1 MAPRFSGR
9 LVLAGLLSCLGFALF
24 GYAERVEMAMAGGVV
39 GWLSL
44 AWLGIVLVDAGAHR
58 ATLRRRGGAPP
69 RLLQDI
75 ARVVLLAGA
84 ALVIL
89 AVVFHQPVGG
99 LLATS
104 GVLVAVIGFA
114 LRAMIADV
122 FSGIAINMEH
132 PFRIGDWVQLEGGV
146 VGVVVEVNWRATRL
160 ITRDRISVVVPNGV
174 IAGSKLINYSY
185 PERHYRAQMTV
196 ALPVGVPVERARR
209 VLLAAVL
216 GAARVLNDPR
226 PEVQAEGFDERGM
239 VYVVRYW
246 VADYSD
252 DNPCRDA
259 VAASIAHGLQQA
271 GLVPAFPRREVAVGR
286 RVDAAVG
293 GDLQDDLHRIPLFR
307 DFAAAELQ
315 ELAAQVV
322 EHRFQDGECLFSE
335 GDPGGSLYLLAE
347 GVLEVR
353 QGDAVLDRLV
363 PGEVLGE
370 ISLLTGQPRTASVM
384 ALTDGVAFEIRKDHL
399 EPILRARPQL
409 AEGLAALMTRRQ
421 RHNRER
427 LAARRAQSE
436 VPVEQGDLLVRLR
449 AFFGL

>member
-1 MAPRFSGR
+1 
-9 LVLAGLLSCLGFALF
+9 
-24 GYAERVEMAMAGGVV
+24 MAGGVV

-44 AWLGIVLVDAGAHR
+44 AWLSIILVDISARR
-58 ATLRRRGGAPP
+58 ASLPPP

-84 ALVIL
+84 ALAIL

-104 GVLVAVIGFA
+104 GVLVAIIGFA
-114 LRAMIADV
+114 LRGMIADV

-132 PFRIGDWVQLEGGV
+132 PFRIGDWVQLDGGV
-146 VGVVVEVNWRATRL
+146 VGVVVEINWRATRL
-160 ITRDRISVVVPNGV
+160 TTRDQISVVVPNGV
-174 IAGSKLINYSY
+174 IAGAKLINYSF
-185 PERHYRAQMTV
+185 PERHYRAQLKV
-196 ALPVGVPVERARR
+196 ALPASVPVERARR

-216 GAARVLNDPR
+216 GATRVLNDPR
-226 PEVQAEGFDERGM
+226 PEVQADGFDERGM

-246 VADYSD
+246 VGDYAD
-252 DNPCRDA
+252 DNPCRDS

-271 GLVPAFPRREVAVGR
+271 GLAPAFPRREVAVSR
-286 RVDAAVG
+286 RVEAASG
-293 GDLQDDLHRIPLFR
+293 GEIHDELHRITLFR
-307 DFAAAELQ
+307 DFAATELDA
-315 ELAAQVV
+315 LAAQVV
-322 EHRFQDGECLFSE
+322 EHRFQDGECLFAQ

-353 QGDAVLDRLV
+353 LDDAVLDRMV

-370 ISLLTGQPRTASVM
+370 ISLLTGQPRTASVV
-384 ALTDGVAFEIRKDHL
+384 ALTEGVAFEIRKEHL

-409 AEGLAALMTRRQ
+409 AEGLAALMVRRQ

-436 VPVEQGDLLVRLR
+436 AAVEQGDLLVRLR